1 MEIRSISSSAVLRAA
16 ALVLGVI
23 IAARF
28 LWIAHAIFVVT
39 FLGVLLGL
47 AVSSAVDSLER
58 VRIPRGVGAPLVL
71 LAGIAVCIGVGA
83 MIGPSIRD
91 QTKELTTEM
100 PKAMEQVEQWI
111 NRTPA
116 KALVAQHV
124 PQQNPGQQQGGLTAQ
139 IGRELRN
146 ATRFLFPIIS
156 SVFGAVGAMIGPS
169 IRDQTRELTS
179 ELPKAMQQVEQW
191 INRTP
196 AKALVAQHVP
206 QQKQGQQQGGLTA
219 QIGRELRNATR
230 FLFPIISSVF
240 GAVGGLLI
248 VLFLAMYIAATP
260 NLYRDGL
267 LHLVPHRHRGRAR
280 EVLAALRDTLRQ
292 WLVARAMAMILVGVI
307 TGGGLALIGVQGAAA
322 LGVLAGVL
330 EFVPFFG
337 PIVSAIPAIGVALVD
352 SPQKALWVI
361 GLFVLVQQLEGNV
374 ITPILLK
381 RRLDVPP
388 VLTIVAVSAL
398 GVVFGV
404 IGMLI
409 AEPLLAAVL
418 VTTKL
423 LYVQD
428 VVGDDVSIGREK
440 E

>member
-47 AVSSAVDSLER
+47 ALSRAVDYLER
-58 VRIPRGVGAPLVL
+58 VRIPRGAGAPLVL
-71 LAGIAVCIGVGA
+71 LAGVAICIGVGA
-83 MIGPSIRD
+83 LIGPSIRD
-91 QTKELTTEM
+91 QTKELTTEL
-100 PKAMEQVEQWI
+100 PKAMQQVEQWI

-116 KALVAQHV
+116 KALVEQHL
-124 PQQNPGQQQGGLTAQ
+124 PQQQQGQKQEGQQQQQGGLTAQ

-146 ATRFLFPIIS
+146 ATRFLFPI
-156 SVFGAVGAMIGPS
+156 V
-169 IRDQTRELTS
+169 
-179 ELPKAMQQVEQW
+179 
-191 INRTP
+191 
-196 AKALVAQHVP
+196 
-206 QQKQGQQQGGLTA
+206 
-219 QIGRELRNATR
+219 
-230 FLFPIISSVF
+230 SSVF

-267 LHLVPHRHRGRAR
+267 LHLVPHRHRERAV

-292 WLVARAMAMILVGVI
+292 WLIARVMAMIIVGII

-337 PIVSAIPAIGVALVD
+337 PIVSAVPAIGVALVD

-361 GLFVLVQQLEGNV
+361 GLFILVQQLEGNV
-374 ITPILLK
+374 ITPVLLK

-388 VLTIVAVSAL
+388 VLTIVVVSAL

>member
-1 MEIRSISSSAVLRAA
+1 MEIRSISSAAALKVA

-23 IAARF
+23 VAARF
-28 LWIAHAIFVVT
+28 LWIAHAIFIVT

-47 AVSSAVDSLER
+47 ALAKAVDYLER
-58 VRIPRGVGAPLVL
+58 FRVPRALGAPLVL
-71 LAGIAVCIGVGA
+71 LAGIGICVGVGA

-91 QTKELTTEM
+91 QTKELTTEL
-100 PKAMEQVEQWI
+100 PKAMRQVEQWI
-111 NRTPA
+111 NQTPA
-116 KALVAQHV
+116 KALVAQHL
-124 PQQNPGQQQGGLTAQ
+124 PQEQPKQQQQGQQQ
-139 IGRELRN
+139 
-146 ATRFLFPIIS
+146 
-156 SVFGAVGAMIGPS
+156 
-169 IRDQTRELTS
+169 
-179 ELPKAMQQVEQW
+179 
-191 INRTP
+191 
-196 AKALVAQHVP
+196 P
-206 QQKQGQQQGGLTA
+206 QQGQQGQKQQQGQQGQQQQEQQQQGGLTA

-260 NLYRDGL
+260 GLYRDGL
-267 LHLVPHRHRGRAR
+267 LHLVPHRHRDRAT

-292 WLVARAMAMILVGVI
+292 WLIARVMAMVIVGVI
-307 TGGGLALIGVQGAAA
+307 IGGGLALIGVKGAAA
-322 LGVLAGVL
+322 LGVLAAVL

-337 PIVSAIPAIGVALVD
+337 PIVSAVPAIGIALVD

-374 ITPILLK
+374 ITPILLE

-388 VLTIVAVSAL
+388 VLTIVAVAAL

-404 IGMLI
+404 VGMLI

-428 VVGDDVSIGREK
+428 VVGDDVTIGREK